1 MLLCRAGCATLAR
14 WRVIVQRAARR
25 VAPLCGGVTDDSARP
40 LIQVSAAASDK
51 IRSPGLFRRALVIIT
66 AAAPLLMTR
75 LLVRA
80 RQQRQQQPRDYLSA
94 ALLWNSSDATLPPRP
109 TRVRSSYLSRPA
121 LRHLSTLLCFYV
133 LLRCLWAR
141 LSGTCSL
148 WLLVR
153 CLYRKKYY
161 QYLQLDTTM
170 KLYCFILHIGLIFKY
185 TRQYS
190 WTTGFLIG
198 ILISY

>member
-80 RQQRQQQPRDYLSA
+80 RQRQQQLRDYLSA
-94 ALLWNSSDATLPPRP
+94 ALL
-109 TRVRSSYLSRPA
+109 
-121 LRHLSTLLCFYV
+121 
-133 LLRCLWAR
+133 
-141 LSGTCSL
+141 
-148 WLLVR
+148 
-153 CLYRKKYY
+153 
-161 QYLQLDTTM
+161 
-170 KLYCFILHIGLIFKY
+170 
-185 TRQYS
+185 
-190 WTTGFLIG
+190 
-198 ILISY
+198 